1 MKFIFSN
8 REKDP
13 KLLKLHNFS
22 LFYGGRMVIQAY
34 FELFNFLEMQSAIEL
49 FEIIFENFQ
58 KKGQLGKVK

>member
-1 MKFIFSN
+1 
-8 REKDP
+8 
-13 KLLKLHNFS
+13 
-22 LFYGGRMVIQAY
+22 MVIQAY